1 MIVGDSGTGKTCIAS
16 RLAFDNFSN
25 NPGATIGAS
34 NFTHIFTFGDT
45 SLKLDIWDTAGQE
58 AYRSLNKIFYKDAQI
73 VILAYD
79 ITNENSFKNISLV
92 WLPQVK
98 ECVDPTAIIVICG
111 NKCDRY
117 NEEEV
122 KEEEAKMY
130 AENIRGSFFQTS
142 ALQGNGINEMFAQAG
157 KKYLSLQEVNF
168 EEDDKEGKV
177 KLDKKNLKK
186 KKEDDKDGCC

>member
-1 MIVGDSGTGKTCIAS
+1 MGHRGT
-16 RLAFDNFSN
+16 
-25 NPGATIGAS
+25 
-34 NFTHIFTFGDT
+34 
-45 SLKLDIWDTAGQE
+45 E

-98 ECVDPTAIIVICG
+98 ECVDLTAIIVICG

-122 KEEEAKMY
+122 KEEEAKLY
-130 AENIRGSFFQTS
+130 AENIGVVSSRRLRFKEMGLMKCSHR
-142 ALQGNGINEMFAQAG
+142 QGKNT
-157 KKYLSLQEVNF
+157 YLY
-168 EEDDKEGKV
+168 
-177 KLDKKNLKK
+177 
-186 KKEDDKDGCC
+186 